1 MVEELTLRPAQL
13 ADFAFCQRTY
23 LEPMRPTIEKLGLDE
38 ATQLASFARRRQVEQ
53 VRIVMMHQQV
63 IGWLQTAA
71 TDDALFLAQLF
82 VDTSFQRQGI
92 GSRLIRILIE
102 EAAREN
108 KAVTLGV
115 VKTNPA
121 RRLYERLGFSVTH
134 EDQYKFYMR
143 RPDRTRAPGIVIDTA
158 RLRIRSLG
166 DDDLADLVALIDNW
180 EVARWVSSVP
190 HPYSE
195 ADGRVWIALLRQDH
209 AIGRPRRFAVALQET
224 DRLIGGV
231 GLDGSTG
238 DGSEE
243 PSLGYWLGQP
253 YWRHGYGRE
262 ADAAVIDYG
271 FRILGLETIR
281 AYTDPSNAASQ
292 KVLLRCGLKNV
303 GEIELVEP
311 TRHGA
316 RRAPLFR
323 ILRPESA
330 SWVTGSMPQQRQREA
345 LVRNVSII
353 DEIDGAR
360 GW

>member
-23 LEPMRPTIEKLGLDE
+23 LEPMRATIEKLGLDE
-38 ATQLASFARRRQVEQ
+38 ASHLANFARRWQVEQ
-53 VRIVMMHQQV
+53 VRIVMMHGQV

-92 GSRLIRILIE
+92 GSRLMRILIE

-143 RPDRTRAPGIVIDTA
+143 RHPDRTRAPGIVIETA

-195 ADGRVWIALLRQDH
+195 ADGREWIALVRQDH
-209 AIGRPRRFAVALQET
+209 ATGRPRRFAVALQET

-243 PSLGYWLGQP
+243 PSLGYWVGQP

-262 ADAAVIDYG
+262 AVAAVIDYG
-271 FRILGLETIR
+271 FRTLGLETIR

-323 ILRPESA
+323 ISRPELA
-330 SWVTGSMPQQRQREA
+330 S
-345 LVRNVSII
+345 
-353 DEIDGAR
+353 
-360 GW
+360 